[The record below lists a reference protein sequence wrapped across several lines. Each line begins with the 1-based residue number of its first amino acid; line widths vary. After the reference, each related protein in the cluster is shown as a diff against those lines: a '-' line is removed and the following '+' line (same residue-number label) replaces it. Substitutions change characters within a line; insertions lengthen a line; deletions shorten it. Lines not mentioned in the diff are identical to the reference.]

1 MLDSVLRKPKD
12 RLLHP
17 ITLALAGRVSA
28 TGITLT
34 GLVIGVLAAVLIAF
48 DVRVA
53 GLVLW
58 LLNRLLD
65 GVDGAVSRLDGT
77 QSDFG
82 GYLDLMCDVVV
93 YAAVAISLAVGGG
106 IETWI
111 AAAIMLAAFYINITS
126 WSLISAITE
135 KRRAETTG
143 GPTTVNIHRGLFEG
157 TETIVVYS
165 LLILL
170 PGARFTLMLAASAAV
185 FFSIGERIILARR
198 VL

>member
-111 AAAIMLAAFYINITS
+111 AAAIMLAAFYINIPS

-135 KRRAETTG
+135 KRRAEATG

>member
-12 RLLHP
+12 RVLHP
-17 ITLALAGRVSA
+17 ITVALAGRVSA
-28 TGITLT
+28 TAITLT
-34 GLVIGVLAAVLIAF
+34 GLAIGVLAAVLIAF
-48 DVRVA
+48 DIRVG

-58 LLNRLLD
+58 LLNRFLD
-65 GVDGAVSRLDGT
+65 GLDGAVSRLDGT

-93 YAAVAISLAVGGG
+93 YAGVAISLAVGGG
-106 IETWI
+106 VETWV
-111 AAAIMLAAFYINITS
+111 AAAIMLSAFYINITS

-135 KRRAETTG
+135 KRRAEGSG
-143 GPTTVNIHRGLFEG
+143 GPTTVKIHRGLLEG

-170 PGARFTLMLAASAAV
+170 PEARFTLMLAASAAA
-185 FFSIGERIILARR
+185 FYSIAERIVLARR

>member
-48 DVRVA
+48 DIRVA

-106 IETWI
+106 IETWV

-135 KRRAETTG
+135 KRRAEAAG
-143 GPTTVNIHRGLFEG
+143 GPTTVKIHRGLFEG

-185 FFSIGERIILARR
+185 FFSIGERILLARR